1 MVKFQDIIDAM
12 EISRNNFKKNLVEHV
27 FYDTLTEKMI
37 YISNP
42 RNSLNKEFKTEIL
55 DRYLKN
61 NRYIQIVSLLNDDL
75 LVMKY
80 IESVSDLEIKAN
92 LQMAFHGD
100 NRYEKFIK
108 CLEKFGYE
116 KRFED
121 FCYEQKSIEAQS
133 FCQKHF
139 IEFK

>member
-55 DRYLKN
+55 DR
-61 NRYIQIVSLLNDDL
+61 
-75 LVMKY
+75 
-80 IESVSDLEIKAN
+80 
-92 LQMAFHGD
+92 
-100 NRYEKFIK
+100 
-108 CLEKFGYE
+108 
-116 KRFED
+116 
-121 FCYEQKSIEAQS
+121 
-133 FCQKHF
+133 
-139 IEFK
+139 